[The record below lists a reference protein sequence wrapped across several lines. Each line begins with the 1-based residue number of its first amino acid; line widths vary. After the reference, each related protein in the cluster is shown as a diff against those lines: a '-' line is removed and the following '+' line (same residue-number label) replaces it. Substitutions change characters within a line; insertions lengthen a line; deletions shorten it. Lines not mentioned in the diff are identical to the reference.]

1 MGVESRKNRILV
13 VTTGGTI
20 CSMAGADGL
29 NDVNS
34 SGTVPMLVN
43 LTRECLEGY
52 EDVVY
57 ETISPIDT
65 LSENMTVGHWNKL
78 LTALRTVEYGRYDG
92 MVILHGS
99 DTLHMTS
106 PLMSYMMQGLG
117 IPVVMVAANRILT
130 DPKSNGV
137 KNMTEAVRFIMK
149 GVPGVYAIYRNTDG
163 ITYLHD
169 ALELEQCG
177 DYSEDF
183 FSRSM
188 MDISKAECGNEA
200 EVNGKNYPG
209 SYDLFSDRKE
219 IKDLFEHFGELKNEA
234 ENALLYSELKLTD
247 SVLYVKPYVGINYE
261 RFSLSGVKAVLH
273 GLYHSS
279 TARTDGGNDGDSS
292 SVISLIDRCKDA
304 GIPVYIHPCDEES
317 VRYSSSV
324 PMLEHGA
331 IPISGLTWNAT
342 YIGLMIR
349 YSE

>member
-1 MGVESRKNRILV
+1 MDVGKRKNKILV

-20 CSMAGADGL
+20 CSTAGADGL

-34 SGTVPMLVN
+34 SGTVPVLVN
-43 LTRECLEGY
+43 MTKECLDGY
-52 EDVVY
+52 RDVVY
-57 ETISPIDT
+57 DTISPIDT
-65 LSENMTVGHWNKL
+65 LSENMTVEHWNKL
-78 LTALRTVEYGRYDG
+78 LEALRTVEFSLYDG
-92 MVILHGS
+92 VIILHGS

-117 IPVVMVAANRILT
+117 LPVVMIAANRILT

-137 KNMTEAVRFIMK
+137 NNMTYAVRFIMQ
-149 GVPGVYAIYRNTDG
+149 GVPGVYVIYRNTDW

-188 MDISKAECGNEA
+188 MDISGMEDEKVVGAE
-200 EVNGKNYPG
+200 YPG
-209 SYDLFSDRKE
+209 SYSGDSK
-219 IKDLFEHFGELKNEA
+219 K
-234 ENALLYSELKLTD
+234 ALLYEKKKLTN
-247 SVLYVKPYVGINYE
+247 SILYIKPYVGINYDL
-261 RFSLSGVKAVLH
+261 FTLQGVKAVLH

-279 TARTDGGNDGDSS
+279 TARTDTDVEEKDSS
-292 SVISLIDRCKDA
+292 SILSLIDRCDEA
-304 GIPVYIHPCDEES
+304 EIPFYIHPCERES

-324 PMLEHGA
+324 PMLERGA
-331 IPISGLTWNAT
+331 IPISGHTWNAT
-342 YIGLMIR
+342 LIELMIK